1 MVRVKTGGRSCR
13 RICELAALIAMAI
26 ENLSGTRFRLPFWR
40 QLGDWAPTGISI
52 IFGYAVLFILYFPI
66 VMLMILSFSGEPN
79 TGIPGDWTITWYE
92 DVIFADIA
100 KRDGEAYGSNFRVGD
115 PLLLSIMLAFITA
128 VACVIAVLIVGPI
141 LPRIK
146 WRGPFLVGFLM
157 PLMIPGIVGGVG
169 LFMWYRLVIH
179 VKMGIWSLVLAH
191 FVWAF
196 PFALLAMLVVASR
209 FDTRLMEAAE
219 DLGAKPWQRF
229 WQIEIPILKP
239 GIYAAGFFGFLL
251 SFNELPFSIFMR
263 SGQDTLPL
271 YLWIQSGAHNT
282 TVPLIFAMSTIV
294 TIGSIGLTFVAIK
307 LAFGGGKNDVK

>member
-1 MVRVKTGGRSCR
+1 MT
-13 RICELAALIAMAI
+13 M
-26 ENLSGTRFRLPFWR
+26 ENTSQARFRLPFWR
-40 QLGDWAPTGISI
+40 RLMDWAPTGTGI
-52 IFGYAVLFILYFPI
+52 IFGYSVLFILYFPI
-66 VMLMILSFSGEPN
+66 VMLMLLSFSGDPL

-100 KRDGEAYGSNFRVGD
+100 QRDGEAYGSNFRVGD
-115 PLLLSIMLAFITA
+115 PLLLSIMLACITA

-157 PLMIPGIVGGVG
+157 PLMIPGIIGGVG
-169 LFMWYRLVIH
+169 LFMWYRLVID

-209 FDTRLMEAAE
+209 FDIRLMEAAK

-229 WQIEIPILKP
+229 WQIEMPLLKP

-263 SGQDTLPL
+263 AGQDTLPL

-282 TVPLIFAMSTIV
+282 TVPLIYAMSTIITV
-294 TIGSIGLTFVAIK
+294 GSIGLTFLAIK
-307 LAFGGGKNDVK
+307 LAFGGGQKNDVRQ

>member
-1 MVRVKTGGRSCR
+1 
-13 RICELAALIAMAI
+13 
-26 ENLSGTRFRLPFWR
+26 
-40 QLGDWAPTGISI
+40 
-52 IFGYAVLFILYFPI
+52 
-66 VMLMILSFSGEPN
+66 
-79 TGIPGDWTITWYE
+79 
-92 DVIFADIA
+92 
-100 KRDGEAYGSNFRVGD
+100 
-115 PLLLSIMLAFITA
+115 
-128 VACVIAVLIVGPI
+128 
-141 LPRIK
+141 
-146 WRGPFLVGFLM
+146 M

-179 VKMGIWSLVLAH
+179 VKMGVWSLALAH

-263 SGQDTLPL
+263 AGQDTLPL

-282 TVPLIFAMSTIV
+282 TVPLIYAMSTLV
-294 TIGSIGLTFVAIK
+294 TVASVGLTFLAIR
-307 LAFGGGKNDVK
+307 LAFGGQNANK

>member
-1 MVRVKTGGRSCR
+1 MNSAPDTIGK
-13 RICELAALIAMAI
+13 
-26 ENLSGTRFRLPFWR
+26 FRLPFWQR
-40 QLGDWAPTGISI
+40 IVDSTPRRISTFLGYG
-52 IFGYAVLFILYFPI
+52 VLFILYFPI
-66 VMLMILSFSGEPN
+66 VMLMILSFSGQPL
-79 TGIPGDWTITWYE
+79 TGIPGEWTITWYE
-92 DVIFADIA
+92 DVILADIA

-115 PLLLSIMLAFITA
+115 PLLLSVMLAFITGA
-128 VACVIAVLIVGPI
+128 ACVIAVLIVGPV

-146 WRGPFLVGFLM
+146 WRGPFLLGFLM

-179 VKMGIWSLVLAH
+179 VKMGIWSLVVAH

-219 DLGAKPWQRF
+219 DLGARAWQRF
-229 WQIEIPILKP
+229 WHIEIPILKP

-282 TVPLIFAMSTIV
+282 TVPLIYAMSTIV
-294 TIGSIGLTFVAIK
+294 TIGSILLTFLAIK
-307 LAFGGGKNDVK
+307 LAFGGGQNDAK

>member
-1 MVRVKTGGRSCR
+1 MGCVKTGRWSCR
-13 RICELAALIAMAI
+13 GIREFTAIVAMAI
-26 ENLSGTRFRLPFWR
+26 ESISYARVRAPFWR
-40 QLGDWAPTGISI
+40 RLTDWLPRGAGI
-52 IFGYAVLFILYFPI
+52 IFGYSILFILYLPI
-66 VMLMILSFSGEPN
+66 ALLMILSFSGDPL

-100 KRDGEAYGSNFRVGD
+100 QREGEAYGSNFRVGD
-115 PLLLSIMLAFITA
+115 PLLLSIMLAFITSIE
-128 VACVIAVLIVGPI
+128 CVIGVLIVGPV

-146 WRGPFLVGFLM
+146 WRGPFLLGFLM
-157 PLMIPGIVGGVG
+157 PLMIPGIIGGVG
-169 LFMWYRLVIH
+169 LFMWYRLVID
-179 VKMGIWSLVLAH
+179 VKMGIWSLVVAH

-196 PFALLAMLVVASR
+196 PFALLVMLVVASR

-219 DLGAKPWQRF
+219 DLGARPWQRF

-263 SGQDTLPL
+263 AGQDTLPL

-282 TVPLIFAMSTIV
+282 TVPLIYAMSTIV
-294 TIGSIGLTFVAIK
+294 TVGSIGLTFLAIK